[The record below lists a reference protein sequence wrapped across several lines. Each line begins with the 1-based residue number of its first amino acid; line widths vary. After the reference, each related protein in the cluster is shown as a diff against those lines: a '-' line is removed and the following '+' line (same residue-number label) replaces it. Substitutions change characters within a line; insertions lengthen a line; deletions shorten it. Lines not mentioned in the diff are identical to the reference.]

1 MFDLAVIYG
10 NDVTH
15 CSTLLSLTVTGTL
28 RRVTHVLAG
37 CRPLSQTAVKKKK
50 FKNKKKKKK
59 IRENDVTFNG
69 HVYYHEL
76 PTACQVSTRHV

>member
-50 FKNKKKKKK
+50 N
-59 IRENDVTFNG
+59 
-69 HVYYHEL
+69 
-76 PTACQVSTRHV
+76 

>member
-50 FKNKKKKKK
+50 KLKKNQ
-59 IRENDVTFNG
+59 REW
-69 HVYYHEL
+69 
-76 PTACQVSTRHV
+76 RHI